1 MLRFRPRRSER
12 AYRAPG
18 STNHTRAPTRL
29 TRQSD
34 ERKKARGFAPG
45 PHQGALPLGGFQGSA
60 LTFLRSLGCARP
72 RAGADRR
79 QTGGHMNATTFK
91 SWLGQV
97 TTGIGALIA
106 APVVIA
112 LPSAQ

>member
-1 MLRFRPRRSER
+1 MDSKGSPLVGGPGGRRP
-12 AYRAPG
+12 P
-18 STNHTRAPTRL
+18 
-29 TRQSD
+29 
-34 ERKKARGFAPG
+34 
-45 PHQGALPLGGFQGSA
+45 GGFQGSA
-60 LTFLRSLGCARP
+60 LTFLRSPGCPRP

-112 LPSAQ
+112 LLSAQITPEQAIPGIVAAVIGLIWPENK